1 MSFKLNK
8 NFSGAATGPT
18 IKGALALD
26 EMEIPAVDPADPRG
40 LIKAAF
46 MLAPLEVRI
55 KQWDPPPEPL
65 DTPHTLTLHWLR
77 GGVQVFSTDK
87 VVIAPPPDLPDEH
100 ILYIPLPVL
109 RAQSGPVEMYYSI
122 TDSFDG
128 VSELVPRKQLTIDMD
143 SPQLLNP
150 ADHLEFLVPPSPV
163 VDETY
168 LIANDPVGLTVPP
181 YTGRDDGD
189 DVHFYVSNDPNPP
202 EGSEAGVYE
211 LASATDP
218 LIAYLDADVF
228 RTLTNGP
235 AYLFHRIFDEAGNYS
250 IRSAGLPFTLSL
262 IPSPGTRPPPEIF
275 PAERYSD
282 DLINRADARAG
293 IFVRVNPYLNWD
305 PRDRVIV
312 YWKGRPTPIQDVT
325 SFPTDVPIDW
335 AVLRGPLTEP
345 LVPETVPVRYEIIR
359 FGLPPFPSINIRVN
373 QNLTIAGQDHGNAP
387 AVLNLDLPVA
397 EVWGLVSNTRNV
409 VNHSD
414 NPAGARA
421 RVRLYDN
428 PVAGQILRFF
438 WNGVGPIASYTV
450 QPGDTAGQLVFS
462 SVIPWAV
469 MAGIIHPELPVY
481 YTTDNGVNIQQSDNA
496 LVNVNTGALIQ
507 FPMPVLKHTLVG
519 GAGKLSC
526 CSKPEI
532 FYGVTWHVV
541 PDDRF
546 ELGDVVHFRWAG
558 FDNNNWSPPFITESI
573 YTENRSFDTD
583 TDLENG
589 LSFIVQPYE
598 DKVVPMRDSGTA
610 QAWYEVRR
618 NGALIGESPPKR
630 IRVDLL
636 YPQVGYCKAGDV
648 ISCTSDGVATLI
660 KR

>member
-1 MSFKLNK
+1 MSFKLSK
-8 NFSGAATGPT
+8 NSRSVATGPT
-18 IKGALALD
+18 ITGVLARD
-26 EMEIPAVDPADPRG
+26 EMDIPGVDPADPIG

-55 KQWDPPPEPL
+55 KQWAPPPEPL
-65 DTPHTLTLHWLR
+65 DTPHILTLHWVR
-77 GGVQVFSTDK
+77 GGVEVFSTDK
-87 VVIAPPPDLPDEH
+87 EVTAPPPDLPDEH
-100 ILYIPLPVL
+100 ILHIPLPVL
-109 RAQSGPVEMYYSI
+109 REQSGPVDIYYSV
-122 TDSFDG
+122 TDSFGG
-128 VSELVPRKQLTIDMD
+128 VAEPAPRKRLTVDMD

-150 ADHLEFLVPPSPV
+150 ADHMEFLVPPSPV

-168 LIANDPVGLTVPP
+168 LIDNDPVGLTVPP

-189 DVHFYVSNDPNPP
+189 NIHFYVSNLANPP
-202 EGSEAGVYE
+202 EGSEVGVYV
-211 LASATDP
+211 LVSATDP

-228 RTLTNGP
+228 RTLNNGP
-235 AYLFHRIFDEAGNYS
+235 AYLFHRIFDRAGNFS

-262 IPSPGTRPPPEIF
+262 IPAPGPRPLPEIF

-282 DLINRADARAG
+282 GLINREDARAG
-293 IFVRVNPYLNWD
+293 IFVRVNLYLNWA
-305 PRDRVIV
+305 PGDRVIV
-312 YWKGRPTPIQDVT
+312 YWKGRPTPIQDVLG
-325 SFPTDVPIDW
+325 FPTDVLIDW
-335 AVLRGPLTEP
+335 TVLRGPLIEP

-359 FGLPPFPSINIRVN
+359 GSLPPFPSFNISVN

-397 EVWGLVSNTRNV
+397 EVWGLVSNTQNV

-421 RVRLYDN
+421 RVLLYDN
-428 PVAGQILRFF
+428 PAAGQILRFF
-438 WNGVGPIASYTV
+438 WNGIGPVATYTV
-450 QPGDTAGQLVFS
+450 QAGDTAGQLVFS

-469 MAGIIHPELPVY
+469 MAGIIHPALPVY

-519 GAGKLSC
+519 GGVKLTC
-526 CSKPEI
+526 CSMPEI

-541 PDDRF
+541 SDDRF

-558 FDNNNWSPPFITESI
+558 FDNNNWSPPFISESI
-573 YTENRSFDTD
+573 YTENRSFNTGA
-583 TDLENG
+583 DLENG

-598 DKVVPMRDSGTA
+598 DKVVPMRDSRTA

-618 NGALIGESPPKR
+618 AGALIGESPPRR

-636 YPQVGYCKAGDV
+636 YPEIGYCKAGDV
-648 ISCTSDGVATLI
+648 ILCTSDGIATLI
-660 KR
+660 NR

>member
-8 NFSGAATGPT
+8 NSSSVASGPT
-18 IKGALALD
+18 IKGVLALD
-26 EMEIPAVDPADPRG
+26 EMDIPAVDPADPIG

-55 KQWDPPPEPL
+55 KQWDPAPELL

-77 GGVQVFSTDK
+77 GGVQVFS
-87 VVIAPPPDLPDEH
+87 VVEVVKAPPPDLPDEH
-100 ILYIPLPVL
+100 ILEIPLTVL
-109 RAQSGPVEMYYSI
+109 RAQSGPVDMYYSV
-122 TDSFDG
+122 TDSFGG
-128 VSELVPRKQLTIDMD
+128 VSELVPRKRLTVDMD

-150 ADHLEFLVPPSPV
+150 ADHLEFVVPPSPV
-163 VDETY
+163 VDEAY
-168 LIANDPVGLTVPP
+168 LIANNPVGFKVPP

-189 DVHFYVSNDPNPP
+189 DVHFYVSNEANPP
-202 EGSEAGVYE
+202 EGSESGVYE
-211 LASATDP
+211 LVSATDP
-218 LIAYLDADVF
+218 LIAYLDADVL
-228 RTLTNGP
+228 RTLTNGL
-235 AYLFHRIFDEAGNYS
+235 AYLFHRIFDRAGNFS

-262 IPSPGTRPPPEIF
+262 IPSPGPRPLPEIF

-282 DLINRADARAG
+282 GLINRADARAG
-293 IFVRVNPYLNWD
+293 IFVRVNLYLNWA
-305 PRDRVIV
+305 PGDRVIV
-312 YWKGRPTPIQDVT
+312 YWKGRPTPIQDVLG
-325 SFPTDVPIDW
+325 FPTDVLIDW
-335 AVLRGPLTEP
+335 TVLRGPLTEP

-359 FGLPPFPSINIRVN
+359 GLLPPFPSFNIPVH

-387 AVLNLDLPVA
+387 AVRNLDLPVA

-421 RVRLYDN
+421 RVLLYDN

-438 WNGVGPIASYTV
+438 WNGIGPVANYTV
-450 QPGDTAGQLVFS
+450 QAGDTAGQLVFS

-469 MAGIIHPELPVY
+469 MAGIIHPALPVY

-507 FPMPVLKHTLVG
+507 FPTPVLKHSLEG
-519 GAGKLSC
+519 SAGKLTC
-526 CSKPEI
+526 CSTPEI

-541 PDDRF
+541 PDDKF

-573 YTENRSFDTD
+573 YTENLSFDTD
-583 TDLENG
+583 AELENG
-589 LSFIVQPYE
+589 LRFIVQPYE
-598 DKVVPMRDSGTA
+598 DKVAPMRDSRTA

-618 NGALIGESPPKR
+618 AGALIGESPPRK

-636 YPQVGYCKAGDV
+636 YPHVGYCKAGDV